1 MFLFLN
7 ILILYVLVLKVLEWK
22 DQSVGEVNEHWE
34 LVKNFRSG
42 RINLNYSSV
51 DVQWNPSKIH
61 YLFIHCFIS
70 V

>member
-1 MFLFLN
+1 M
-7 ILILYVLVLKVLEWK
+7 LVLKVLEWK

-51 DVQWNPSKIH
+51 DVQWNPSMI
-61 YLFIHCFIS
+61 YQLTYRFIS
-70 V
+70 I